1 MEVHGFG
8 LHIESPPVVVVHLKY
23 NAWWTN
29 PFWSTEKTRN
39 NSSVQLW
46 SKSFEPIFHWI
57 ITYLIFTCASHKC
70 FTAQAGIIL
79 SPYRLLWL
87 FIEVASKKKKH
98 LAGEKG
104 SGAVIGRGW
113 RASRDNRSAH
123 QHLTRLGLWAHRDS
137 ACVKWRNAECAH
149 IRNFSVVPSAF
160 VATRFSHG
168 HGFLFCGKVSS
179 QMVSLHGVYF
189 SWGRLWEM
197 EIVRIYYLALI
208 LCHLVNALPHTP
220 WECK

>member
-1 MEVHGFG
+1 MDLGFTSSLLQLSSYTWSIMHDG
-8 LHIESPPVVVVHLKY
+8 PTLSDPLRKHTTV
-23 NAWWTN
+23 
-29 PFWSTEKTRN
+29 PFN
-39 NSSVQLW
+39 CDQN
-46 SKSFEPIFHWI
+46 SFEPIFHWMR
-57 ITYLIFTCASHKC
+57 TYLMFTCASQKC
-70 FTAQAGIIL
+70 FTAQAGIIF

-87 FIEVASKKKKH
+87 FIEVASQQKKH
-98 LAGEKG
+98 LAVEKG
-104 SGAVIGRGW
+104 SGAVIGRVW
-113 RASRDNRSAH
+113 RASRDNRPAH